1 MSLLDDV
8 YSRDS
13 WERFYSYKT
22 SLSCPKRFASE
33 LRSYIDNDEYM
44 KVTPDDDFAL
54 PKKSVI
60 SKMST
65 QKKRTVYT
73 YPYVNN
79 VWLKLLTHLL
89 LRKYDYLFCDN
100 LYSFRPGIT
109 AKDAVERL
117 VRIPDI
123 GTLYSYKVDISNYF
137 NSIDVS
143 SLIPM
148 VEEYLSDDPALIA
161 FLSSLLSEPY
171 VIDRGCPVI
180 EQKGIMAG
188 TPQAS
193 FFANLY
199 LKDLDKWFDDRGI
212 IYARYSDDIIL
223 FARTEDEIREYVGV
237 IRDFLNSRGLA
248 VNPSKEVYTA
258 PGEMWVFLGFCYKD
272 GVVDIAPASITK
284 IKGKMRR
291 KARALKR
298 WQTRKNKDSIC
309 SAKAFIRVFNRKLFE
324 AADDNDLTW
333 SKWYFPAINTTS
345 SLLEIDHYAQD
356 CIRFLMTGK
365 HNKGRYR
372 VSYEEM
378 KALGYK
384 CLVNVDYKVRE

>member
-13 WERFYSYKT
+13 WEKFYSYKT
-22 SLSCPKRFASE
+22 SLSCPKKFAGS
-33 LRSYIDNDEYM
+33 LRSYIDNEEYL
-44 KVTPDDDFAL
+44 KVPCDGSFAL

-89 LRKYDYLFCDN
+89 LRRYDHLFCDC
-100 LYSFRPGIT
+100 LYSFRPGVT
-109 AKDAVERL
+109 AKDAVKRL
-117 VRIPDI
+117 VRTPGISSM
-123 GTLYSYKVDISNYF
+123 YSYKVDISNYF

-143 SLIPM
+143 SLVPM
-148 VEEYLSDDPALIA
+148 VLEYLSDDPRLAS
-161 FLSSLLSEPY
+161 FLCSLLEEPY
-171 VIDRGCPVI
+171 VIERGDPVI

-199 LKDLDKWFDDRGI
+199 LKELDEWFCERDV
-212 IYARYSDDIIL
+212 IYARYSDDIII
-223 FARTEDEIREYVGV
+223 FADSPEKIGEYVDV
-237 IRDFLNSRGLA
+237 IKGFLSSRGLD
-248 VNPSKEVYTA
+248 VNPSKEVYTS
-258 PGEMWVFLGFCYKD
+258 PGEMWVFLGFCYHD
-272 GVVDIAPASITK
+272 GVVDIAPSSLTK

-291 KARALKR
+291 KTRALMR
-298 WQTRKNKDSIC
+298 WQLRGGKTPES
-309 SAKAFIRVFNRKLFE
+309 SAKAFIRIFNSKLFE
-324 AADDNDLTW
+324 ASDDNDLTW
-333 SKWYFPAINTTS
+333 SKWYFPVINTTE
-345 SLLEIDHYAQD
+345 SLSVIDHYAQD
-356 CIRFLMTGK
+356 CIRYLLTGK
-365 HNKGRYR
+365 RNKGRYK
-372 VSYEEM
+372 VEYEDM

-384 CLVNVDYKVRE
+384 CLVNEYYKAGE